1 MKVGTIVEMLISIKD
16 DYDLM
21 SCERLAV
28 NEACNILEEFS
39 SHLERG
45 EAEELV
51 RSATK

>member
-21 SCERLAV
+21 NCELHAI

-39 SHLERG
+39 SSLERR

-51 RSATK
+51 RNAK

>member
-21 SCERLAV
+21 SCELHAV
-28 NEACNILEEFS
+28 NEACNILEEFP
-39 SHLERG
+39 SHLERR

-51 RSATK
+51 RNAK